1 MDSSE
6 QVEKNGELESLSKP
20 EAELQDEEDVEPS
33 AYGAEA
39 EAETG
44 TSGTGVGTVGAKLK
58 ELPGRKFDFKE
69 DSETSA
75 MFNSRLRIIELLK
88 KLRLQSGVIT
98 SQEINML
105 SRMINNKLWYGVT
118 YSKEDESY
126 ISYILNLL

>member
-1 MDSSE
+1 MESSE

-20 EAELQDEEDVEPS
+20 EAELQDEEDVEP
-33 AYGAEA
+33 Y
-39 EAETG
+39 
-44 TSGTGVGTVGAKLK
+44 TVGASETETDTSNTTVSGPKLK

-98 SQEINML
+98 AQEINML

>member
-20 EAELQDEEDVEPS
+20 EAELQDEEDVEP
-33 AYGAEA
+33 Y
-39 EAETG
+39 
-44 TSGTGVGTVGAKLK
+44 TVGASGTETSNTTVSGPKLK

-126 ISYILNLL
+126 ITYILNLL

>member
-33 AYGAEA
+33 AYGAET
-39 EAETG
+39 ETG
-44 TSGTGVGTVGAKLK
+44 TSGTGVGTYGAKLK

-126 ISYILNLL
+126 ITYILNLL